1 MNIRQ
6 LHTGQPA
13 GLAQSTV
20 AGRRFT
26 RQRKAPASLIAG
38 ALLAALFAAPDVPA
52 SGASEQQPPAGAPQQ
67 PSEIAVV
74 ISGDPG
80 TPPRYAVPDFIAAS
94 PDAAEAAKTITQ
106 VLWDDLAFEREFY
119 LIPRDTYSTIP
130 AARTADQVPF
140 GAWRELGADAVFFGT
155 VSRTGGDV
163 KVEVRLFNIRTQQ
176 SVFSKEYTG
185 TAANPRLYAHT
196 VADEVHQQ
204 QRALRGVART
214 KLAFSSDRNRERMVG
229 TAENRDVKE
238 VYMADYDGA
247 NARRITTN
255 RQLNITPVWSPD
267 ARAIAYTSY
276 RRGYPDI
283 FVALIYQGLQQ
294 EPTKGV
300 GQNMLPM
307 FSPDGTRI
315 AFMSNREGNP
325 EIYVMNADGTNVR
338 RITNHPAID
347 VTPTWSPTG
356 TQIAFTSD
364 RAGTPQI
371 YIVGADG
378 LNLRR
383 LTTTES
389 YADRPT
395 WSPAPFNEIA
405 FAGRTGPGYDIKVYD
420 LATGATRQVTFG
432 EGTNES
438 PAYSPNGRHL
448 AFTSTRAGRVQI
460 FTIGR
465 DGRGVKQV
473 TRDGNN
479 FTPSWS
485 N

>member
-1 MNIRQ
+1 
-6 LHTGQPA
+6 
-13 GLAQSTV
+13 
-20 AGRRFT
+20 
-26 RQRKAPASLIAG
+26 
-38 ALLAALFAAPDVPA
+38 
-52 SGASEQQPPAGAPQQ
+52 
-67 PSEIAVV
+67 V

-119 LIPRDTYSTIP
+119 LIPRDTYSTIAP
-130 AARTADQVPF
+130 ARRPEQMAFP
-140 GAWRELGADAVFFGT
+140 AWRELGADAVFFGI
-155 VSRTGGDV
+155 VSRTGNDV
-163 KVEVRLFNIRTQQ
+163 RVEVRLFNVRTQQ

-185 TAANPRLYAHT
+185 TVANPRLYAHT
-196 VADEVHQQ
+196 IADEVHQQ

-229 TAENRDVKE
+229 TVENRDVKE

-307 FSPDGTRI
+307 YSPDGTRI

-325 EIYVMNADGTNVR
+325 EIYVMNVDGSNVR

-405 FAGRTGPGYDIKVYD
+405 FAARTGPGYDIKIYD
-420 LATGATRQVTFG
+420 LATGATRQLTFG

-438 PAYSPNGRHL
+438 PAYSPNGRHV

-465 DGRGVKQV
+465 DGRGIKQI